1 MKFRDHLCDLR
12 VLIMELIYFVPSIMG
27 HCSVLVEG
35 RRTTKV
41 RILKKGTSS
50 KGNASSRSK
59 TCASD
64 VNIFVSW
71 TQYDDLLKD
80 CTRKVFTLLMC

>member
-41 RILKKGTSS
+41 RILGKVLQAREMLVPDRKRALQMS
-50 KGNASSRSK
+50 
-59 TCASD
+59 
-64 VNIFVSW
+64 IFLSVGHNM
-71 TQYDDLLKD
+71 TTYLRTVPEK
-80 CTRKVFTLLMC
+80 C

>member
-41 RILKKGTSS
+41 RILGKVLQAREMLVPDRKRVLQMS
-50 KGNASSRSK
+50 
-59 TCASD
+59 
-64 VNIFVSW
+64 IFLSVGHNM
-71 TQYDDLLKD
+71 TTYLRTVPEK
-80 CTRKVFTLLMC
+80 C